1 MTELLMFLAVTL
13 GMALCVA
20 GVVVWVLL
28 RKGPVVTSASQ
39 SQANVKVYKEQIL
52 DLDREHANGHLSD
65 SEWQQSRDELSVRL
79 LQDTAIED
87 DPHVI
92 TQAQSWPT
100 AVVIALV
107 FPISALG
114 FYIWLGTPEA
124 LSPMAPAAVSAAAET
139 DQAAPPNLDQI
150 AENLAS
156 KLQADPNNL
165 EGWVLLGRTYR
176 SMGNLDAALSAF
188 DRALKL
194 KADDE
199 LILAR
204 AEVLAAKNQG
214 RFDGEPWRVIREVLQ
229 RDPQNYAAML
239 LAGSASYAD
248 NRYADAL
255 EFWQRARLRLSADH
269 PDVPNLI
276 EAMSTVQ
283 AKLKNPA
290 SPSATPATPAAQ
302 GAQGVPAAPAS
313 GSAAS
318 GTAPAAAAVSA
329 TGGAASAL
337 NVSGQVRLSAALK
350 SQTSPTDVVFVYA
363 VPANGERMPLA
374 LLKTTV
380 AQLPLN
386 FTLDDNSAMLPDRK
400 LSGAGQVL
408 VKARIS
414 KSGNAIPQSGDWEG
428 SLGPVKVGS
437 TGLDLEI
444 KTQRP

>member
-28 RKGPVVTSASQ
+28 RQGPVVTSASQ
-39 SQANVKVYKEQIL
+39 SQANVKVYREQIL

-79 LQDTAIED
+79 LQDTAVED
-87 DPHVI
+87 EPHVI
-92 TQAQSWPT
+92 TQAQSWRT

-107 FPISALG
+107 FPMSALG
-114 FYIWLGTPEA
+114 LYIWLGAPEA
-124 LSPMAPAAVSAAAET
+124 ISPMPPVAASAEAATE
-139 DQAAPPNLDQI
+139 QAAPPNLDQI
-150 AENLAS
+150 VENLAS

-165 EGWVLLGRTYR
+165 EGWVLLGRTHR

-194 KADDE
+194 NADDE

-229 RDPQNYAAML
+229 RDPQNYAALL
-239 LAGSASYAD
+239 LAGSASYAN

-290 SPSATPATPAAQ
+290 SPSVTPAAQ
-302 GAQGVPAAPAS
+302 GAQGAAPAS

-318 GTAPAAAAVSA
+318 GTAPAAAVASA
-329 TGGAASAL
+329 AGGAASAL

-380 AQLPLN
+380 AQLPLK
-386 FTLDDNSAMLPDRK
+386 FTLDDSSAMLPDRK
-400 LSGAGQVL
+400 LSGASQVL

>member
-28 RKGPVVTSASQ
+28 RQGPVVTSASQ
-39 SQANVKVYKEQIL
+39 SQANVKVYREQIL

-65 SEWQQSRDELSVRL
+65 AEWQQSRDELSVRL
-79 LQDTAIED
+79 LQDTAVED
-87 DPHVI
+87 EPQLI
-92 TQAQSWPT
+92 TQAQSWRT

-114 FYIWLGTPEA
+114 LYIWLGAPEA
-124 LSPMAPAAVSAAAET
+124 ISPMPPASALAEAATEQAAA
-139 DQAAPPNLDQI
+139 PNLDQI
-150 AENLAS
+150 VENLAS

-165 EGWVLLGRTYR
+165 EGWVLLGRTHR

-194 KADDE
+194 NADDE

-229 RDPQNYAAML
+229 RDPQNYGALL
-239 LAGSASYAD
+239 LAGSASYAN

-290 SPSATPATPAAQ
+290 SPSSTPAAQ
-302 GAQGVPAAPAS
+302 SAQGAVPAQ

-318 GTAPAAAAVSA
+318 GAAPAAAVASA
-329 TGGAASAL
+329 AGGAASAL

-380 AQLPLN
+380 AQLPLS
-386 FTLDDNSAMLPDRK
+386 FTLDDSSAMLPDRK
-400 LSGAGQVL
+400 LSGASQVL

-428 SLGPVKVGS
+428 SLGPVKVGA

>member
-28 RKGPVVTSASQ
+28 RQGPVVTSASQ
-39 SQANVKVYKEQIL
+39 SQANVKVYREQIL

-65 SEWQQSRDELSVRL
+65 AEWQQSRDELSVRL
-79 LQDTAIED
+79 LQDTAVED
-87 DPHVI
+87 EPQVI
-92 TQAQSWPT
+92 TQAQSWRT
-100 AVVIALV
+100 AVVVALV

-114 FYIWLGTPEA
+114 LYIWLGAPEA
-124 LSPMAPAAVSAAAET
+124 ISPMPPASALAEAATEQAAA
-139 DQAAPPNLDQI
+139 PNLDQI
-150 AENLAS
+150 VENLAS

-165 EGWVLLGRTYR
+165 EGWVLLGRTHR

-194 KADDE
+194 NADDE

-229 RDPQNYAAML
+229 RDPQNYAALL
-239 LAGSASYAD
+239 LAGSASYAN

-283 AKLKNPA
+283 AKLKNPTT
-290 SPSATPATPAAQ
+290 PSSTPAAQ
-302 GAQGVPAAPAS
+302 GAQGAPSASAS

-318 GTAPAAAAVSA
+318 GTAPAAPVASAA
-329 TGGAASAL
+329 GGAASAL

-380 AQLPLN
+380 AQLPLS
-386 FTLDDNSAMLPDRK
+386 FTLDDSSAMLPDRK

-428 SLGPVKVGS
+428 SLGPVKVGA

>member
-28 RKGPVVTSASQ
+28 RQGPVVTSASQ
-39 SQANVKVYKEQIL
+39 SQANVKVYREQIL

-65 SEWQQSRDELSVRL
+65 AEWQQSRDELSVRL
-79 LQDTAIED
+79 LQDTALED
-87 DPHVI
+87 EPQVI
-92 TQAQSWPT
+92 TQAQSWRT

-114 FYIWLGTPEA
+114 LYIWLGAPEA
-124 LSPMAPAAVSAAAET
+124 ISPMPPASALAEAATEQAAA
-139 DQAAPPNLDQI
+139 PNLDQI
-150 AENLAS
+150 VENLAS

-165 EGWVLLGRTYR
+165 EGWILLGRTHR

-194 KADDE
+194 NADDE

-229 RDPQNYAAML
+229 RDPQNYGALL
-239 LAGSASYAD
+239 LAGSASYAN

-290 SPSATPATPAAQ
+290 SPSSNPPAQ
-302 GAQGVPAAPAS
+302 GAPSA
-313 GSAAS
+313 AAS
-318 GTAPAAAAVSA
+318 GNAASGAAPAAAVASA
-329 TGGAASAL
+329 AGGAASGL
-337 NVSGQVRLSAALK
+337 SVSGQVRLSSALK

-380 AQLPLN
+380 AQLPLK
-386 FTLDDNSAMLPDRK
+386 FTLDDSSAMLPDRK
-400 LSGAGQVL
+400 LSGASQVL

-428 SLGPVKVGS
+428 SLGPVKVGA

>member
-28 RKGPVVTSASQ
+28 RQGPVVTSASQ
-39 SQANVKVYKEQIL
+39 SQANVKVYREQIL

-65 SEWQQSRDELSVRL
+65 AEWQQSRDELSVRL
-79 LQDTAIED
+79 LQDTAVED
-87 DPHVI
+87 EPQVI
-92 TQAQSWPT
+92 TQAQSWRT
-100 AVVIALV
+100 AVVVALV

-114 FYIWLGTPEA
+114 LYIWLGAPEA
-124 LSPMAPAAVSAAAET
+124 ISPMPPASALAEAATEQAAA
-139 DQAAPPNLDQI
+139 PNLDQI
-150 AENLAS
+150 VENLAS

-165 EGWVLLGRTYR
+165 EGWVLLGRTHR

-194 KADDE
+194 NADDE

-229 RDPQNYAAML
+229 RDPQNYGALL
-239 LAGSASYAD
+239 LAGSASYAN

-290 SPSATPATPAAQ
+290 SPSSTPAAQ
-302 GAQGVPAAPAS
+302 SAQGAVPAQ

-318 GTAPAAAAVSA
+318 GAAPAAAVASA
-329 TGGAASAL
+329 AGGAASAL

-380 AQLPLN
+380 AQLPLS
-386 FTLDDNSAMLPDRK
+386 FTLDDSSAMLPDRK
-400 LSGAGQVL
+400 LSGASQVL

-428 SLGPVKVGS
+428 SLGPVKVGA

>member
-28 RKGPVVTSASQ
+28 RQGPVVTSASQ
-39 SQANVKVYKEQIL
+39 SQANVKVYREQIL

-65 SEWQQSRDELSVRL
+65 AEWQQSRDELSVRL
-79 LQDTAIED
+79 LQDTAVED
-87 DPHVI
+87 EPQLI
-92 TQAQSWPT
+92 TQAQSWRT

-114 FYIWLGTPEA
+114 LYIWLGAPEA
-124 LSPMAPAAVSAAAET
+124 ISPMPPASALAEAATEQAAA
-139 DQAAPPNLDQI
+139 PNLDQI
-150 AENLAS
+150 VENLAS

-165 EGWVLLGRTYR
+165 EGWVLLGRTHR

-194 KADDE
+194 NADDE

-229 RDPQNYAAML
+229 RDPQNYAALL
-239 LAGSASYAD
+239 LAGSASYAN

-283 AKLKNPA
+283 AKLKNPTT
-290 SPSATPATPAAQ
+290 PSSTPAAQ
-302 GAQGVPAAPAS
+302 GAQGAPSASAS

-318 GTAPAAAAVSA
+318 GTAPAAPVASAA
-329 TGGAASAL
+329 GGAVSAL

-380 AQLPLN
+380 AQLPLS
-386 FTLDDNSAMLPDRK
+386 FTLDDSSAMLPDRK
-400 LSGAGQVL
+400 LSGASQVL

-428 SLGPVKVGS
+428 SLGPVKVGA

>member
-28 RKGPVVTSASQ
+28 RQGPVVTSASQ
-39 SQANVKVYKEQIL
+39 SQANVKVYREQIL

-65 SEWQQSRDELSVRL
+65 AEWQQSRDELSVRL
-79 LQDTAIED
+79 LQDTAVED
-87 DPHVI
+87 EPQLI
-92 TQAQSWPT
+92 TQAQSWRT

-114 FYIWLGTPEA
+114 LYIWLGAPEA
-124 LSPMAPAAVSAAAET
+124 ISPMPPASALAEAATEQAAA
-139 DQAAPPNLDQI
+139 PNLDQI
-150 AENLAS
+150 VENLAS

-165 EGWVLLGRTYR
+165 EGWVLLGRTHR
-176 SMGNLDAALSAF
+176 SIGNLDAALSAF

-194 KADDE
+194 NADDE

-229 RDPQNYAAML
+229 RDPQNYAALL
-239 LAGSASYAD
+239 LAGSASYAN

-290 SPSATPATPAAQ
+290 SPSSTPAAQ
-302 GAQGVPAAPAS
+302 SAQGAVPAQ

-318 GTAPAAAAVSA
+318 GAAPAAAVASA
-329 TGGAASAL
+329 AGGAASAL

-380 AQLPLN
+380 AQLPLS
-386 FTLDDNSAMLPDRK
+386 FTLDDSSAMLPDRK
-400 LSGAGQVL
+400 LSGASQVL

-428 SLGPVKVGS
+428 SLGPVKVGA

>member
-28 RKGPVVTSASQ
+28 RQGPVVTSASQ
-39 SQANVKVYKEQIL
+39 SQANVKVYREQIL

-65 SEWQQSRDELSVRL
+65 AEWQQSRDELSVRL
-79 LQDTAIED
+79 LQDTAVED
-87 DPHVI
+87 EPQLI
-92 TQAQSWPT
+92 TQAQSWRT

-114 FYIWLGTPEA
+114 LYIWLGAPEA
-124 LSPMAPAAVSAAAET
+124 ISPMPPASALAEAATEQAAA
-139 DQAAPPNLDQI
+139 PNLDQI
-150 AENLAS
+150 VENLAS

-165 EGWVLLGRTYR
+165 EGWVLLGRTHR

-194 KADDE
+194 NADDE

-229 RDPQNYAAML
+229 RDPQNYAALL
-239 LAGSASYAD
+239 LAGSASYAN

-290 SPSATPATPAAQ
+290 SPSSTPAAQ
-302 GAQGVPAAPAS
+302 SAQGAVPAQ

-318 GTAPAAAAVSA
+318 GAAPAAAVASA
-329 TGGAASAL
+329 AGGAASAL

-380 AQLPLN
+380 AQLPLS
-386 FTLDDNSAMLPDRK
+386 FTLDDSSAMLPDRK
-400 LSGAGQVL
+400 LSGASQVL

-428 SLGPVKVGS
+428 SLGPVKVGA

>member
-28 RKGPVVTSASQ
+28 RQGPVVTSASQ
-39 SQANVKVYKEQIL
+39 SQANVKVYREQIL

-79 LQDTAIED
+79 LQDTAVD
-87 DPHVI
+87 DEPHVI
-92 TQAQSWPT
+92 TQAQSWRT

-107 FPISALG
+107 FPMSALAL
-114 FYIWLGTPEA
+114 YIWLGAPEA
-124 LSPMAPAAVSAAAET
+124 ISPMPPAAVSAEAATE
-139 DQAAPPNLDQI
+139 QAAPPNLDQI
-150 AENLAS
+150 VENLAS

-165 EGWVLLGRTYR
+165 EGWVLLGRTHR

-188 DRALKL
+188 DRALTL
-194 KADDE
+194 NADDE

-229 RDPQNYAAML
+229 RDPQNYAALL
-239 LAGSASYAD
+239 LAGSASYAN

-290 SPSATPATPAAQ
+290 SPPATSAAQ
-302 GAQGVPAAPAS
+302 GAPSAPAS
-313 GSAAS
+313 GGAAA
-318 GTAPAAAAVSA
+318 GTAPAAAASA
-329 TGGAASAL
+329 AVGAASAL

-380 AQLPLN
+380 AQLPLK
-386 FTLDDNSAMLPDRK
+386 FTLDDSSAMLPDRK
-400 LSGAGQVL
+400 LSGASQVL

-414 KSGNAIPQSGDWEG
+414 KSGNAIPQPGDWEG
-428 SLGPVKVGS
+428 SLGPVKVGA

>member
-28 RKGPVVTSASQ
+28 RQGPVVTSASQ
-39 SQANVKVYKEQIL
+39 SQANVKVYREQIL

-65 SEWQQSRDELSVRL
+65 AEWQQSRDELSVRL
-79 LQDTAIED
+79 LQDTAVED
-87 DPHVI
+87 EPQLI
-92 TQAQSWPT
+92 TQAQSWRT

-114 FYIWLGTPEA
+114 LYIWLGAPEA
-124 LSPMAPAAVSAAAET
+124 ISPMPPASALAEAATEQAAA
-139 DQAAPPNLDQI
+139 PNLDQI
-150 AENLAS
+150 VENLAS

-165 EGWVLLGRTYR
+165 EGWVLLGRTHR

-194 KADDE
+194 NADDE

-229 RDPQNYAAML
+229 RDPQNYAALL
-239 LAGSASYAD
+239 LAGSASYAN

-290 SPSATPATPAAQ
+290 SPSSTPAAQ
-302 GAQGVPAAPAS
+302 SAQGAVPAQ

-318 GTAPAAAAVSA
+318 GAAPAAAVASA
-329 TGGAASAL
+329 AGGAASAL

-380 AQLPLN
+380 AQLPLS
-386 FTLDDNSAMLPDRK
+386 FTLDDSSAMLPDRK
-400 LSGAGQVL
+400 LSGASQVL

>member
-28 RKGPVVTSASQ
+28 RQGPVVTSASQ
-39 SQANVKVYKEQIL
+39 SQANVKVYREQIL

-79 LQDTAIED
+79 LQDTAVD
-87 DPHVI
+87 DEPHVI
-92 TQAQSWPT
+92 TQAQSWRT

-107 FPISALG
+107 FPMSALAL
-114 FYIWLGTPEA
+114 YIWLGAPEA
-124 LSPMAPAAVSAAAET
+124 ISPMPPAAVSAEAATE
-139 DQAAPPNLDQI
+139 QAAPPNLDQI
-150 AENLAS
+150 VENLAS

-165 EGWVLLGRTYR
+165 EGWVLLGRTHR

-194 KADDE
+194 NADDE

-229 RDPQNYAAML
+229 RDPQNYAALL
-239 LAGSASYAD
+239 LAGSASYAN

-255 EFWQRARLRLSADH
+255 EFWQRARLLLAADH

-283 AKLKNPA
+283 AKMKNQA
-290 SPSATPATPAAQ
+290 SPPATPAAQ
-302 GAQGVPAAPAS
+302 GAPSAPAS
-313 GSAAS
+313 GGAAA
-318 GTAPAAAAVSA
+318 GTAPAAAVASA
-329 TGGAASAL
+329 AGGAVSAL

-380 AQLPLN
+380 AQLPLK
-386 FTLDDNSAMLPDRK
+386 FTLDDSSAMLPDRK
-400 LSGAGQVL
+400 LSGASQVL
-408 VKARIS
+408 VKARVS

-428 SLGPVKVGS
+428 SLGPVKVGA

>member
-28 RKGPVVTSASQ
+28 RQGPVVTSASQ
-39 SQANVKVYKEQIL
+39 SQANVKVYREQIL

-65 SEWQQSRDELSVRL
+65 AEWQQSRDELSVRL
-79 LQDTAIED
+79 LQDTAVED
-87 DPHVI
+87 EPQLI
-92 TQAQSWPT
+92 TQAQSWRT

-114 FYIWLGTPEA
+114 LYIWLGAPEA
-124 LSPMAPAAVSAAAET
+124 ISPMLPASALAEVATEQAAA
-139 DQAAPPNLDQI
+139 PNLDQI
-150 AENLAS
+150 VENLAS

-165 EGWVLLGRTYR
+165 EGWVLLGRTHR

-194 KADDE
+194 NADDE

-229 RDPQNYAAML
+229 RDPQNYAALL
-239 LAGSASYAD
+239 LAGSASYAN

-290 SPSATPATPAAQ
+290 SPSSTPAAQ
-302 GAQGVPAAPAS
+302 SAQGAVPAQ

-318 GTAPAAAAVSA
+318 GAAPAAAVASA
-329 TGGAASAL
+329 AGGAASAL

-380 AQLPLN
+380 AQLPLS
-386 FTLDDNSAMLPDRK
+386 FTLDDSSAMLPDRK
-400 LSGAGQVL
+400 LSGASQVL

-428 SLGPVKVGS
+428 SLGPVKVGA

>member
-28 RKGPVVTSASQ
+28 RQGPVVTSASQ
-39 SQANVKVYKEQIL
+39 SQANVKVYREQIL

-65 SEWQQSRDELSVRL
+65 AEWQQSRDELSVRL
-79 LQDTAIED
+79 LQDTAVED
-87 DPHVI
+87 EPHVI
-92 TQAQSWPT
+92 TQAQSWRT

-107 FPISALG
+107 FPMSALG
-114 FYIWLGTPEA
+114 LYIWLGAPEA
-124 LSPMAPAAVSAAAET
+124 ISPMLFASASVEAATE
-139 DQAAPPNLDQI
+139 QAAPPNLDQI
-150 AENLAS
+150 AASLAN

-165 EGWVLLGRTYR
+165 EGWILLGRTHR

-188 DRALKL
+188 ERALKL
-194 KADDE
+194 NPDDE
-199 LILAR
+199 LILTR

-229 RDPQNYAAML
+229 RDPQNYGALL

-255 EFWQRARLRLSADH
+255 EFWQRARLQLSADH

-290 SPSATPATPAAQ
+290 SPSAAPAAQ
-302 GAQGVPAAPAS
+302 GAPSAPAS
-313 GSAAS
+313 
-318 GTAPAAAAVSA
+318 
-329 TGGAASAL
+329 GGAASAL

-386 FTLDDNSAMLPDRK
+386 FTLDDSSAMLPDRK
-400 LSGAGQVL
+400 LSGASQVL

-437 TGLDLEI
+437 SGLNLEI

>member
-28 RKGPVVTSASQ
+28 RQAPVVTSASQ
-39 SQANVKVYKEQIL
+39 SQANVKVYREQIL

-65 SEWQQSRDELSVRL
+65 AEWQQSRDELSVRL
-79 LQDTAIED
+79 LQDTAVD
-87 DPHVI
+87 DEPHVI
-92 TQAQSWPT
+92 TQAQSWRT

-107 FPISALG
+107 FPMSALAL
-114 FYIWLGTPEA
+114 YIWLGAPEA
-124 LSPMAPAAVSAAAET
+124 FSPMPSAAVSAEAATE
-139 DQAAPPNLDQI
+139 QAAPPNLDQI
-150 AENLAS
+150 VENLAS

-165 EGWVLLGRTYR
+165 EGWVLLGRTHR

-194 KADDE
+194 NADDE

-229 RDPQNYAAML
+229 RDPQNYAALL
-239 LAGSASYAD
+239 LAGSASYAN

-255 EFWQRARLRLSADH
+255 EFWQRARLLLAADH

-283 AKLKNPA
+283 AKMKNQA
-290 SPSATPATPAAQ
+290 SPPATPAAQ
-302 GAQGVPAAPAS
+302 GAPS
-313 GSAAS
+313 
-318 GTAPAAAAVSA
+318 APAAAVASA
-329 TGGAASAL
+329 AGGAASAL

-380 AQLPLN
+380 AQLPLK
-386 FTLDDNSAMLPDRK
+386 FTLDDSSAMLPERK
-400 LSGAGQVL
+400 LSGASQVL
-408 VKARIS
+408 VKARVS

-428 SLGPVKVGS
+428 SLGPVKVGA

>member
-28 RKGPVVTSASQ
+28 RQGPVVTSASQ
-39 SQANVKVYKEQIL
+39 SQANVKVYREQIL

-79 LQDTAIED
+79 LQDTAVED
-87 DPHVI
+87 EPHAI
-92 TQAQSWPT
+92 TQAQSWRT

-114 FYIWLGTPEA
+114 LYIWLGAPEA
-124 LSPMAPAAVSAAAET
+124 ISPMPPASASAEAATE
-139 DQAAPPNLDQI
+139 QAAPPNLDQI
-150 AENLAS
+150 VENLAS

-165 EGWVLLGRTYR
+165 EGWVLLGRTHR

-194 KADDE
+194 NADDE

-229 RDPQNYAAML
+229 RDPQNYAALL
-239 LAGSASYAD
+239 LAGSASYAN

-290 SPSATPATPAAQ
+290 SPSATPAAQ
-302 GAQGVPAAPAS
+302 GAPSAPAS
-313 GSAAS
+313 GSAAA
-318 GTAPAAAAVSA
+318 GTAPAAAVASA
-329 TGGAASAL
+329 ARGAASAL

-363 VPANGERMPLA
+363 VPVNGERMPLA

-380 AQLPLN
+380 AQLPLK
-386 FTLDDNSAMLPDRK
+386 FTLDDSSAMLPDRK
-400 LSGAGQVL
+400 LSGASQVL

-414 KSGNAIPQSGDWEG
+414 KSGNAIPQPGDWEG

>member
-28 RKGPVVTSASQ
+28 RQGPVVTSASQ
-39 SQANVKVYKEQIL
+39 SQANVKVYREQIL

-65 SEWQQSRDELSVRL
+65 AEWQQSRDELSVRL
-79 LQDTAIED
+79 LQDTAVED
-87 DPHVI
+87 EPHVI
-92 TQAQSWPT
+92 TQAQSWRT

-107 FPISALG
+107 FPMSALG
-114 FYIWLGTPEA
+114 LYIWLGAPEA
-124 LSPMAPAAVSAAAET
+124 ISPMLFASASVEAATE
-139 DQAAPPNLDQI
+139 QAAPPNLDQI
-150 AENLAS
+150 AASLAN

-165 EGWVLLGRTYR
+165 EGWILLGRTHR

-188 DRALKL
+188 ERALKL
-194 KADDE
+194 NPDDE

-229 RDPQNYAAML
+229 RDPQNYGAVL

-255 EFWQRARLRLSADH
+255 EFWQRARLQLSADH

-290 SPSATPATPAAQ
+290 SPSAAPAAQ
-302 GAQGVPAAPAS
+302 GAPSAPAS
-313 GSAAS
+313 
-318 GTAPAAAAVSA
+318 
-329 TGGAASAL
+329 GGAASAL

-386 FTLDDNSAMLPDRK
+386 FTLDDSSAMLPDRK
-400 LSGAGQVL
+400 LSGASQVL

-437 TGLDLEI
+437 SGLNLEI

>member
-28 RKGPVVTSASQ
+28 RQGPVVTSASQ
-39 SQANVKVYKEQIL
+39 SQANVKVYREQIL

-65 SEWQQSRDELSVRL
+65 AEWQQSRDELSVRL
-79 LQDTAIED
+79 LQDTAVED
-87 DPHVI
+87 EPQVI
-92 TQAQSWPT
+92 TQAQSWRT
-100 AVVIALV
+100 AVVVALV

-114 FYIWLGTPEA
+114 LYIWLGAPEA
-124 LSPMAPAAVSAAAET
+124 ISPMPPASALAEAATEQAAA
-139 DQAAPPNLDQI
+139 PNLDQI
-150 AENLAS
+150 VENLAS

-165 EGWVLLGRTYR
+165 EGWVLLGRTHR

-194 KADDE
+194 NADDE

-229 RDPQNYAAML
+229 RDPQNYGALL
-239 LAGSASYAD
+239 LAGSASYAN

-290 SPSATPATPAAQ
+290 SPSSTPAAQ
-302 GAQGVPAAPAS
+302 SAQGAVPAQ

-318 GTAPAAAAVSA
+318 GAAPAAAVASA
-329 TGGAASAL
+329 AGGAASAL

-380 AQLPLN
+380 AQLPLS
-386 FTLDDNSAMLPDRK
+386 FTLDDSSAMLPDRK
-400 LSGAGQVL
+400 LSGASQVL

>member
-28 RKGPVVTSASQ
+28 RQGPVVTSASQ
-39 SQANVKVYKEQIL
+39 SQANVKVYREQIL

-65 SEWQQSRDELSVRL
+65 AEWQQSRDELSVRL
-79 LQDTAIED
+79 LQDTALED
-87 DPHVI
+87 EPHVI
-92 TQAQSWPT
+92 TQAQSWRT
-100 AVVIALV
+100 AVAIALV

-114 FYIWLGTPEA
+114 LYIWLGAPEA
-124 LSPMAPAAVSAAAET
+124 LSPMLPASVTAEAATEL
-139 DQAAPPNLDQI
+139 AAPQNLGQI
-150 AENLAS
+150 VENLAS

-165 EGWVLLGRTYR
+165 EGWVLLGRTHR

-194 KADDE
+194 NADDE

-229 RDPQNYAAML
+229 RDPQNYAALL
-239 LAGSASYAD
+239 LAGSASYV
-248 NRYADAL
+248 NNSFADAL

-283 AKLKNPA
+283 AKLKNPVTP
-290 SPSATPATPAAQ
+290 SPTPTAQ
-302 GAQGVPAAPAS
+302 GAQGALSAPAS
-313 GSAAS
+313 GSSAS
-318 GTAPAAAAVSA
+318 GTAPAAAVASA
-329 TGGAASAL
+329 TGGSSTGL
-337 NVSGQVRLSAALK
+337 SVSGQVRLSAILK
-350 SQTSPTDVVFVYA
+350 SQASPTDVVFVYA

-386 FTLDDNSAMLPDRK
+386 FTLDDSSAMLPDRK

-414 KSGNAIPQSGDWEG
+414 KSGNAIPLSGDWEG

>member
-28 RKGPVVTSASQ
+28 RQGPVVTSASQ
-39 SQANVKVYKEQIL
+39 SQANVKVYREQIL

-79 LQDTAIED
+79 LQDTAVED
-87 DPHVI
+87 EPHVI
-92 TQAQSWPT
+92 TQAQSWRT

-107 FPISALG
+107 FPISALAL
-114 FYIWLGTPEA
+114 YIWLGAPEA
-124 LSPMAPAAVSAAAET
+124 INPMPPAAVSAEAAAE
-139 DQAAPPNLDQI
+139 QAAPPNLDQI
-150 AENLAS
+150 VENLAS

-165 EGWVLLGRTYR
+165 EGWVLLGRTHR

-194 KADDE
+194 NADDE

-229 RDPQNYAAML
+229 RDPQNYAALL

-290 SPSATPATPAAQ
+290 SPSATPAAQ
-302 GAQGVPAAPAS
+302 GAQGAAPAS

-318 GTAPAAAAVSA
+318 GTAPAAAVASA
-329 TGGAASAL
+329 AGGAASAL

-380 AQLPLN
+380 AQLPLK
-386 FTLDDNSAMLPDRK
+386 FTLDDSSAMLPDRK
-400 LSGAGQVL
+400 LSGASQVL

>member
-28 RKGPVVTSASQ
+28 RQGPVVTSASQ
-39 SQANVKVYKEQIL
+39 SQANVKVYREQIL

-79 LQDTAIED
+79 LQDTAVED
-87 DPHVI
+87 EPHVI
-92 TQAQSWPT
+92 TQAQSWRT

-107 FPISALG
+107 FPMSALAL
-114 FYIWLGTPEA
+114 YIWLGAPEA
-124 LSPMAPAAVSAAAET
+124 ISPMPPAAVSAEAATE
-139 DQAAPPNLDQI
+139 QAAPPNLDQI
-150 AENLAS
+150 VENLAS

-165 EGWVLLGRTYR
+165 EGWVLLGRTHR

-194 KADDE
+194 NADDE

-229 RDPQNYAAML
+229 RDPQNYAALL
-239 LAGSASYAD
+239 LAGSASYAN

-255 EFWQRARLRLSADH
+255 EFWQRARLLLAADH

-283 AKLKNPA
+283 AKMKNQA
-290 SPSATPATPAAQ
+290 SPPATPAAQ
-302 GAQGVPAAPAS
+302 GAPSAPAS
-313 GSAAS
+313 GGAAA
-318 GTAPAAAAVSA
+318 GTAPAAAVASA
-329 TGGAASAL
+329 AGGAASAL

-380 AQLPLN
+380 AQLPLK
-386 FTLDDNSAMLPDRK
+386 FTLDDSSAMLPDRK
-400 LSGAGQVL
+400 LSGASQVL
-408 VKARIS
+408 VKARVS

-428 SLGPVKVGS
+428 SLGPVKVGA

>member
-28 RKGPVVTSASQ
+28 RQGPVVTSASQ
-39 SQANVKVYKEQIL
+39 SQANVKVYREQIL

-65 SEWQQSRDELSVRL
+65 AEWQQSRDELSVRL
-79 LQDTAIED
+79 LQDTAVED
-87 DPHVI
+87 EPQLI
-92 TQAQSWPT
+92 TQAQSWRT

-114 FYIWLGTPEA
+114 LYIWLGAPEA
-124 LSPMAPAAVSAAAET
+124 ISPMPPASALAEAATEQAAA
-139 DQAAPPNLDQI
+139 PNLDQI
-150 AENLAS
+150 VENLAS

-165 EGWVLLGRTYR
+165 EGWVLLGRTHR

-194 KADDE
+194 NADDE

-229 RDPQNYAAML
+229 RDPQNYGALL
-239 LAGSASYAD
+239 LAGSASYAN

-290 SPSATPATPAAQ
+290 SPSSTPAAQ
-302 GAQGVPAAPAS
+302 SAQGAVPAQ

-318 GTAPAAAAVSA
+318 GTAPAAAVASA
-329 TGGAASAL
+329 AGGAASAL

-380 AQLPLN
+380 AQLPLK
-386 FTLDDNSAMLPDRK
+386 FTLDDSSAMLPDRK
-400 LSGAGQVL
+400 LSGASQVL

>member
-1 MTELLMFLAVTL
+1 
-13 GMALCVA
+13 MALCVA

-28 RKGPVVTSASQ
+28 RQGPVVTSASQ
-39 SQANVKVYKEQIL
+39 SQANVKVYREQIL

-65 SEWQQSRDELSVRL
+65 AEWQLSRDELSVRL
-79 LQDTAIED
+79 LQDTAVED
-87 DPHVI
+87 EPHVI

-100 AVVIALV
+100 AVVVALV
-107 FPISALG
+107 FPIAALG
-114 FYIWLGTPEA
+114 LYIWLGTPEA
-124 LSPMAPAAVSAAAET
+124 INPMPPAAVSAEAATE
-139 DQAAPPNLDQI
+139 QAAPPNLDQI
-150 AENLAS
+150 VENLAS

-165 EGWVLLGRTYR
+165 EGWVLLGRTHR

-194 KADDE
+194 NADDE

-229 RDPQNYAAML
+229 RDPQNYAALL

-290 SPSATPATPAAQ
+290 SPSATPAAQ
-302 GAQGVPAAPAS
+302 GAQGAAPAS

-318 GTAPAAAAVSA
+318 GTTAPAAAVASA
-329 TGGAASAL
+329 AGGAASAL

-363 VPANGERMPLA
+363 VPSNGERMPLA

-380 AQLPLN
+380 AQLPLK
-386 FTLDDNSAMLPDRK
+386 FTLDDRSAMLPDRK
-400 LSGAGQVL
+400 LSGASQVL

>member
-28 RKGPVVTSASQ
+28 RQGPVVTSASQ
-39 SQANVKVYKEQIL
+39 SQANVKVYREQIL

-65 SEWQQSRDELSVRL
+65 AEWQQSRDELSVRL
-79 LQDTAIED
+79 LQDTAVED
-87 DPHVI
+87 EPHVI
-92 TQAQSWPT
+92 TQAQSWRT

-114 FYIWLGTPEA
+114 LYIWLGAPEA
-124 LSPMAPAAVSAAAET
+124 ISPMPPASALAEAATEQAAA
-139 DQAAPPNLDQI
+139 PNLDQI
-150 AENLAS
+150 VENLAS

-165 EGWVLLGRTYR
+165 EGWVLLGRTHR

-194 KADDE
+194 NADDE

-229 RDPQNYAAML
+229 RDPQNYGALL
-239 LAGSASYAD
+239 LAGSASYAN

-290 SPSATPATPAAQ
+290 SPSSTPAAQ
-302 GAQGVPAAPAS
+302 SAQGAVPAQ

-318 GTAPAAAAVSA
+318 GAAPAAAVASA
-329 TGGAASAL
+329 AGGAASAL

-380 AQLPLN
+380 AQLPLS
-386 FTLDDNSAMLPDRK
+386 FTLDDSSAMLPDRK
-400 LSGAGQVL
+400 LSGASQVL

-428 SLGPVKVGS
+428 SLGPVKVGA

>member
-28 RKGPVVTSASQ
+28 RQGPVVTSASQ
-39 SQANVKVYKEQIL
+39 SQANVKVYREQIL

-65 SEWQQSRDELSVRL
+65 AEWQQSRDELSVRL
-79 LQDTAIED
+79 LQDTAVED
-87 DPHVI
+87 EPQVI
-92 TQAQSWPT
+92 TQAQSWRT

-114 FYIWLGTPEA
+114 LYIWLGAPEA
-124 LSPMAPAAVSAAAET
+124 ISPMPPASALAEAATEQAAA
-139 DQAAPPNLDQI
+139 PNLDQI
-150 AENLAS
+150 VENLAS

-165 EGWVLLGRTYR
+165 EGWVLLGRTHR

-194 KADDE
+194 NADDE

-229 RDPQNYAAML
+229 RDPQNYAALL
-239 LAGSASYAD
+239 LAGSASYAN

-290 SPSATPATPAAQ
+290 SPSSTPAAQ
-302 GAQGVPAAPAS
+302 SAQGAVPAQ

-318 GTAPAAAAVSA
+318 GAAPAAAVASA
-329 TGGAASAL
+329 AGGAASAL

-380 AQLPLN
+380 AQLPLK
-386 FTLDDNSAMLPDRK
+386 FTLDDSSAMLPDRK
-400 LSGAGQVL
+400 LSGASQVL

>member
-13 GMALCVA
+13 GMALSVA

-28 RKGPVVTSASQ
+28 RQGPVVTSASQ
-39 SQANVKVYKEQIL
+39 SQANVKVYREQIL

-65 SEWQQSRDELSVRL
+65 AEWQQSRDELSVRL
-79 LQDTAIED
+79 LQDTAVED
-87 DPHVI
+87 EPHVI
-92 TQAQSWPT
+92 TQAQSWRT

-114 FYIWLGTPEA
+114 LYIWLGAPEA
-124 LSPMAPAAVSAAAET
+124 INPLPPASASAET
-139 DQAAPPNLDQI
+139 ATEQAAPPNLDQI
-150 AENLAS
+150 VENLAS

-165 EGWVLLGRTYR
+165 EGWVLLGRTHR

-194 KADDE
+194 NADDE

-214 RFDGEPWRVIREVLQ
+214 RFDGEPWRVISEVLQ
-229 RDPQNYAAML
+229 RDPQNYAALL
-239 LAGSASYAD
+239 LAGSASYAN

-290 SPSATPATPAAQ
+290 SPSATPAAQ
-302 GAQGVPAAPAS
+302 GAQGAAPAS

-318 GTAPAAAAVSA
+318 GTAPAAAVASA
-329 TGGAASAL
+329 TGSAASAL

-380 AQLPLN
+380 AQLPLK
-386 FTLDDNSAMLPDRK
+386 FTLDDSSAMLPDRK
-400 LSGAGQVL
+400 LSGASQVL

-428 SLGPVKVGS
+428 SLGPVKVGA

>member
-28 RKGPVVTSASQ
+28 RQGPVVTSASQ
-39 SQANVKVYKEQIL
+39 SQANVKVYREQIL

-65 SEWQQSRDELSVRL
+65 AEWQQSRDELSVRL
-79 LQDTAIED
+79 LQDTAVED
-87 DPHVI
+87 EPQVI
-92 TQAQSWPT
+92 TQAQSWRT
-100 AVVIALV
+100 AVVVALV

-114 FYIWLGTPEA
+114 LYIWLGAPEA
-124 LSPMAPAAVSAAAET
+124 ISPMPPASALAEAATEQAAA
-139 DQAAPPNLDQI
+139 PNLDQI
-150 AENLAS
+150 VENLAS

-165 EGWVLLGRTYR
+165 EGWVLLGRTHR

-194 KADDE
+194 NADDE

-229 RDPQNYAAML
+229 RDPQNYAALL
-239 LAGSASYAD
+239 LAGSASYAN

-290 SPSATPATPAAQ
+290 SPSSTPAAQ
-302 GAQGVPAAPAS
+302 SAQGAVPAQ

-318 GTAPAAAAVSA
+318 GAAPAAAVASA
-329 TGGAASAL
+329 AGGAASAL

-380 AQLPLN
+380 AQLPLS
-386 FTLDDNSAMLPDRK
+386 FTLDDSSAMLPDRK
-400 LSGAGQVL
+400 LSGASQVL

-428 SLGPVKVGS
+428 SLGPVKVGA

>member
-28 RKGPVVTSASQ
+28 RQGPVVTSASQ
-39 SQANVKVYKEQIL
+39 SQANVKVYREQIL

-79 LQDTAIED
+79 LQDTAVED
-87 DPHVI
+87 EPHVI
-92 TQAQSWPT
+92 TQAQSWRT

-107 FPISALG
+107 FPISALAL
-114 FYIWLGTPEA
+114 YIWLGAPEA
-124 LSPMAPAAVSAAAET
+124 LSPMPSAAVSAEAATE
-139 DQAAPPNLDQI
+139 QAAPPNLDQI
-150 AENLAS
+150 VENLAS

-165 EGWVLLGRTYR
+165 EGWVLLGRTHR

-194 KADDE
+194 NPDDE

-229 RDPQNYAAML
+229 RDPQNYAALL
-239 LAGSASYAD
+239 LAGSASYAN

-276 EAMSTVQ
+276 EAMSAVQ

-290 SPSATPATPAAQ
+290 SPSATPAAQ
-302 GAQGVPAAPAS
+302 GAPSAPAS
-313 GSAAS
+313 GSAAA
-318 GTAPAAAAVSA
+318 GAAPAAAVASA

-337 NVSGQVRLSAALK
+337 NVSGQVRLSKALT

-380 AQLPLN
+380 AQLPLK
-386 FTLDDNSAMLPDRK
+386 FTLDDSSAMLPDRK
-400 LSGAGQVL
+400 LSGASQVL

>member
-28 RKGPVVTSASQ
+28 RQGPVVTSASQ
-39 SQANVKVYKEQIL
+39 SQANVKVYREQIL

-65 SEWQQSRDELSVRL
+65 AEWQQSRDELSVRL
-79 LQDTAIED
+79 LQDTAVED
-87 DPHVI
+87 EPQVI
-92 TQAQSWPT
+92 TQAQSWRT
-100 AVVIALV
+100 AVVVALV

-114 FYIWLGTPEA
+114 LYIWLGAPEA
-124 LSPMAPAAVSAAAET
+124 ISPMPPASALAEAATEQAAA
-139 DQAAPPNLDQI
+139 PNLDQI
-150 AENLAS
+150 VENLAS

-165 EGWVLLGRTYR
+165 EGWVLLGRTHR

-194 KADDE
+194 NADDE

-229 RDPQNYAAML
+229 RDPQNYGALL
-239 LAGSASYAD
+239 LAGSASYAN

-290 SPSATPATPAAQ
+290 SPSSTPAAQ
-302 GAQGVPAAPAS
+302 SAQGAVPAQ

-318 GTAPAAAAVSA
+318 GAAPAAAVASA
-329 TGGAASAL
+329 AGGAASAL

-380 AQLPLN
+380 AQLPLK
-386 FTLDDNSAMLPDRK
+386 FTLDDSSAMLPDRK
-400 LSGAGQVL
+400 LSGASQVL

-428 SLGPVKVGS
+428 SLGPVKVGAS
-437 TGLDLEI
+437 GLDLEI

>member
-28 RKGPVVTSASQ
+28 RQGPVVTSASQ
-39 SQANVKVYKEQIL
+39 SQANVKVYREQIL

-65 SEWQQSRDELSVRL
+65 AEWQQSRDELSVRL
-79 LQDTAIED
+79 LQDTAVED
-87 DPHVI
+87 EPQVI
-92 TQAQSWPT
+92 TQAQSWRT
-100 AVVIALV
+100 AVVVALV

-114 FYIWLGTPEA
+114 LYIWLGAPEA
-124 LSPMAPAAVSAAAET
+124 ISPMPPASALAEAATEQAAA
-139 DQAAPPNLDQI
+139 PNLDQI
-150 AENLAS
+150 VENLAS

-165 EGWVLLGRTYR
+165 EGWVLLGRTHR

-194 KADDE
+194 NADDE

-229 RDPQNYAAML
+229 RDPQNYGALL
-239 LAGSASYAD
+239 LAGSASYAN

-276 EAMSTVQ
+276 EAMSAVQ

-290 SPSATPATPAAQ
+290 SPSSTPAAQ
-302 GAQGVPAAPAS
+302 GAPSAPAS
-313 GSAAS
+313 GSAAA
-318 GTAPAAAAVSA
+318 GAAPAAAVASA

-337 NVSGQVRLSAALK
+337 NVSGQVRLSKALT

-380 AQLPLN
+380 AQLPLK
-386 FTLDDNSAMLPDRK
+386 FTLDDSSAMLPDRK
-400 LSGAGQVL
+400 LSGASQVL

>member
-28 RKGPVVTSASQ
+28 RQGPVVTSASQ
-39 SQANVKVYKEQIL
+39 SQANVKVYREQIL

-65 SEWQQSRDELSVRL
+65 AEWQQSRDELSVRL
-79 LQDTAIED
+79 LQDTAVED
-87 DPHVI
+87 EPQLI
-92 TQAQSWPT
+92 TQAQSWRT

-114 FYIWLGTPEA
+114 LYIWLGAPEA
-124 LSPMAPAAVSAAAET
+124 ISPMPPASALAEAATEQAAA
-139 DQAAPPNLDQI
+139 PNLDQI
-150 AENLAS
+150 VENLAS

-165 EGWVLLGRTYR
+165 EGWVLLGRTHR

-194 KADDE
+194 NADDE

-229 RDPQNYAAML
+229 RDPQNYGALL
-239 LAGSASYAD
+239 LAGSASYAN

-290 SPSATPATPAAQ
+290 SPSSTPAAQ
-302 GAQGVPAAPAS
+302 SAQGAVPAQ

-318 GTAPAAAAVSA
+318 GTAPAAPVASAA
-329 TGGAASAL
+329 GGAVSAL

-380 AQLPLN
+380 AQLPLS
-386 FTLDDNSAMLPDRK
+386 FTLDDSSAMLPDRK
-400 LSGAGQVL
+400 LSGASQVL

-428 SLGPVKVGS
+428 SLGPVKVGA

>member
-1 MTELLMFLAVTL
+1 MTELLMFLAVSL

-28 RKGPVVTSASQ
+28 RQGPVVTSASQ
-39 SQANVKVYKEQIL
+39 SQANVKVYREQIL

-65 SEWQQSRDELSVRL
+65 AEWQQSRDELSVRL
-79 LQDTAIED
+79 LQDTAVED
-87 DPHVI
+87 EPHVI
-92 TQAQSWPT
+92 TQAQSWRT

-114 FYIWLGTPEA
+114 LYIWLGAPEA
-124 LSPMAPAAVSAAAET
+124 FSPMPPAAVSAEAATEQT
-139 DQAAPPNLDQI
+139 APPNLDQI
-150 AENLAS
+150 VENLAS

-165 EGWVLLGRTYR
+165 EGWVLLGRTHR

-194 KADDE
+194 NPDDE

-229 RDPQNYAAML
+229 RDPQNYAALL
-239 LAGSASYAD
+239 LAGSASYAN

-290 SPSATPATPAAQ
+290 SPSATPAAQ
-302 GAQGVPAAPAS
+302 GAQGAAPAS

-318 GTAPAAAAVSA
+318 GTAPAAAVASA
-329 TGGAASAL
+329 AGGAASAL

-380 AQLPLN
+380 AQLPLK
-386 FTLDDNSAMLPDRK
+386 FTLDDSSAMLPDRK
-400 LSGAGQVL
+400 LSGASQVL

>member
-28 RKGPVVTSASQ
+28 RQGPVVTSASQ
-39 SQANVKVYKEQIL
+39 SQANVKVYREQIL

-65 SEWQQSRDELSVRL
+65 AEWQQSRDELSVRL
-79 LQDTAIED
+79 LQDTAVED
-87 DPHVI
+87 EPQLI
-92 TQAQSWPT
+92 TQAQSWRT

-114 FYIWLGTPEA
+114 LYIWLGAPEA
-124 LSPMAPAAVSAAAET
+124 ISPMPPASALAEAATEQAAA
-139 DQAAPPNLDQI
+139 PNLDQI
-150 AENLAS
+150 VENLAS

-165 EGWVLLGRTYR
+165 EGWVLLGRTHR

-194 KADDE
+194 NADDE

-229 RDPQNYAAML
+229 RDPQNYGALL
-239 LAGSASYAD
+239 LAGSASYAN

-255 EFWQRARLRLSADH
+255 EFCQRARLRLSADH

-290 SPSATPATPAAQ
+290 SPSSTPAAQ
-302 GAQGVPAAPAS
+302 SAQGAVPAQ

-318 GTAPAAAAVSA
+318 GAAPAAAVASA
-329 TGGAASAL
+329 AGGAASAL

-380 AQLPLN
+380 AQLPLS
-386 FTLDDNSAMLPDRK
+386 FTLDDSSAMLPDRK
-400 LSGAGQVL
+400 LSGASQVL

-428 SLGPVKVGS
+428 SLGPVKVGA

>member
-28 RKGPVVTSASQ
+28 RQGPVVTSASQ
-39 SQANVKVYKEQIL
+39 SQANVKVYREQIL

-65 SEWQQSRDELSVRL
+65 AEWQQSRDELSVRL
-79 LQDTAIED
+79 LQDTAVED
-87 DPHVI
+87 EPQLI
-92 TQAQSWPT
+92 TQAQSWRT

-114 FYIWLGTPEA
+114 LYIWLGAPEA
-124 LSPMAPAAVSAAAET
+124 ISPMPPASALAEAATEQAAA
-139 DQAAPPNLDQI
+139 PNLDQI
-150 AENLAS
+150 VENLAS

-165 EGWVLLGRTYR
+165 EGWVLLGRTHR

-194 KADDE
+194 NADDE

-229 RDPQNYAAML
+229 RDPQNYGALL
-239 LAGSASYAD
+239 LAGSASYAN

-283 AKLKNPA
+283 TKLKNPA
-290 SPSATPATPAAQ
+290 SPSSTPAAQ
-302 GAQGVPAAPAS
+302 SAQGAVPAQ

-318 GTAPAAAAVSA
+318 GTAPAAAVASA
-329 TGGAASAL
+329 AGGAASAL

-380 AQLPLN
+380 AQLPLK
-386 FTLDDNSAMLPDRK
+386 FTLDDSSAMLPDRK
-400 LSGAGQVL
+400 LSGASQVL

>member
-28 RKGPVVTSASQ
+28 RQGPVVTSASQ
-39 SQANVKVYKEQIL
+39 SQANVKVYREQIL

-65 SEWQQSRDELSVRL
+65 AEWQQSRDELSVRL
-79 LQDTAIED
+79 LQDTAVED
-87 DPHVI
+87 EPHVI
-92 TQAQSWPT
+92 TQAQSWRT

-107 FPISALG
+107 FPMSALG
-114 FYIWLGTPEA
+114 LYIWLGAPEA
-124 LSPMAPAAVSAAAET
+124 ISPMLFASASVEAATE
-139 DQAAPPNLDQI
+139 QAAPPNLDQI
-150 AENLAS
+150 AASLAN

-165 EGWVLLGRTYR
+165 EGWILLGRTHR

-188 DRALKL
+188 ERALKL
-194 KADDE
+194 NPDDE

-229 RDPQNYAAML
+229 RDPQNYGALL

-255 EFWQRARLRLSADH
+255 EFWQRARLQLSADH

-290 SPSATPATPAAQ
+290 SPSAAPAAQ
-302 GAQGVPAAPAS
+302 GAPSAPAS
-313 GSAAS
+313 
-318 GTAPAAAAVSA
+318 
-329 TGGAASAL
+329 GGAASAL

-380 AQLPLN
+380 AQLPLK
-386 FTLDDNSAMLPDRK
+386 FTLDDSSAMLPDRK
-400 LSGAGQVL
+400 LSGASQVL

-437 TGLDLEI
+437 SGLNLEI

>member
-28 RKGPVVTSASQ
+28 RQGPVVTSASQ
-39 SQANVKVYKEQIL
+39 SQANVKVYREQIL

-65 SEWQQSRDELSVRL
+65 AEWQQSRDELSVRL
-79 LQDTAIED
+79 LQDTAVED
-87 DPHVI
+87 EPQLI
-92 TQAQSWPT
+92 TQAQSWRT

-114 FYIWLGTPEA
+114 LYIWLGAPEA
-124 LSPMAPAAVSAAAET
+124 ISPMPPASASAEAATE
-139 DQAAPPNLDQI
+139 QAAPPNLDQI
-150 AENLAS
+150 VENLAS

-165 EGWVLLGRTYR
+165 EGWVLLGRTHR

-194 KADDE
+194 NADDE

-229 RDPQNYAAML
+229 RDPQNYAALL
-239 LAGSASYAD
+239 LAGSASYAN

-290 SPSATPATPAAQ
+290 SPSSNPPAQ
-302 GAQGVPAAPAS
+302 GAPSAPAS
-313 GSAAS
+313 GNAVS
-318 GTAPAAAAVSA
+318 GAAPAAAVASA
-329 TGGAASAL
+329 AGGAASGL
-337 NVSGQVRLSAALK
+337 SVSGQVRLSSALK

-380 AQLPLN
+380 AQLPLK
-386 FTLDDNSAMLPDRK
+386 FTLDDSSAMLPDRK
-400 LSGAGQVL
+400 LSGASQVL

>member
-28 RKGPVVTSASQ
+28 RQGPVVTSASQ
-39 SQANVKVYKEQIL
+39 SQANVKVYREQIL

-65 SEWQQSRDELSVRL
+65 AEWQQSRDELSVRL
-79 LQDTAIED
+79 LQDTAVED
-87 DPHVI
+87 EPQLI
-92 TQAQSWPT
+92 TQAQSWRT

-114 FYIWLGTPEA
+114 LYIWLGAPEA
-124 LSPMAPAAVSAAAET
+124 ISPMPPASALAEAATEQAAA
-139 DQAAPPNLDQI
+139 PNLDQI
-150 AENLAS
+150 VENLAS

-165 EGWVLLGRTYR
+165 EGWVLLGRTHR

-194 KADDE
+194 NADDE

-229 RDPQNYAAML
+229 RDPQNYGALL
-239 LAGSASYAD
+239 LAGSASYAN

-290 SPSATPATPAAQ
+290 SPSSTPAAQ
-302 GAQGVPAAPAS
+302 SAQGAVPAQ

-318 GTAPAAAAVSA
+318 GTAPAAAVASA
-329 TGGAASAL
+329 AGGAASAL

-380 AQLPLN
+380 AQLPLS
-386 FTLDDNSAMLPDRK
+386 FTLDDSSAMLPDRK
-400 LSGAGQVL
+400 LSGASQVL

-428 SLGPVKVGS
+428 SLGPVKVGA

>member
-28 RKGPVVTSASQ
+28 RQGPVVTSASQ
-39 SQANVKVYKEQIL
+39 SQANVKVYREQIL

-65 SEWQQSRDELSVRL
+65 AEWQQSRDELSVRL
-79 LQDTAIED
+79 LQDTAVED
-87 DPHVI
+87 EPQLI
-92 TQAQSWPT
+92 TQAQSWRT

-114 FYIWLGTPEA
+114 LYIWLGAPEA
-124 LSPMAPAAVSAAAET
+124 ISPMPPASALAEAATEQAAA
-139 DQAAPPNLDQI
+139 PNLDQI
-150 AENLAS
+150 VENLAS

-165 EGWVLLGRTYR
+165 EGWVLLGRTHR

-194 KADDE
+194 NADDE

-229 RDPQNYAAML
+229 RDPQNYAALL
-239 LAGSASYAD
+239 LAGSASYAN

-283 AKLKNPA
+283 TKLKNPA
-290 SPSATPATPAAQ
+290 SPSSTPAAQ
-302 GAQGVPAAPAS
+302 SAQGAVPAQ

-318 GTAPAAAAVSA
+318 GTAPAAAVASA
-329 TGGAASAL
+329 AGGAASAL

-380 AQLPLN
+380 AQLPLS
-386 FTLDDNSAMLPDRK
+386 FTLDDSSAMLPDRK
-400 LSGAGQVL
+400 LSGASQVL

-428 SLGPVKVGS
+428 SLGPVKVGA

>member
-20 GVVVWVLL
+20 GVMVWVLL
-28 RKGPVVTSASQ
+28 RQGPVVTSASQ
-39 SQANVKVYKEQIL
+39 SQANVKVYREQIL

-65 SEWQQSRDELSVRL
+65 AEWQQSRDELSVRL
-79 LQDTAIED
+79 LQDTAVED
-87 DPHVI
+87 EPQVI
-92 TQAQSWPT
+92 TQAQSWRT

-114 FYIWLGTPEA
+114 LYIWLGAPEA
-124 LSPMAPAAVSAAAET
+124 ISPMPPASALAEAATEQAAA
-139 DQAAPPNLDQI
+139 PNLDQI
-150 AENLAS
+150 VENLAS

-165 EGWVLLGRTYR
+165 EGWVLLGRTHR

-194 KADDE
+194 NADDE

-229 RDPQNYAAML
+229 RDPQNYGALL
-239 LAGSASYAD
+239 LAGSASYAN

-283 AKLKNPA
+283 SKLKNPTT
-290 SPSATPATPAAQ
+290 PSSTPAAQ
-302 GAQGVPAAPAS
+302 GAQGAPSASAS

-318 GTAPAAAAVSA
+318 GTAPAAPVASAA
-329 TGGAASAL
+329 GGAVSAL

-374 LLKTTV
+374 LL
-380 AQLPLN
+380 
-386 FTLDDNSAMLPDRK
+386 
-400 LSGAGQVL
+400 
-408 VKARIS
+408 
-414 KSGNAIPQSGDWEG
+414 
-428 SLGPVKVGS
+428 
-437 TGLDLEI
+437 
-444 KTQRP
+444 

>member
-28 RKGPVVTSASQ
+28 RQGPVVTSASQ
-39 SQANVKVYKEQIL
+39 SQANVKVYREQIL

-65 SEWQQSRDELSVRL
+65 AEWQQSRDELSVRL
-79 LQDTAIED
+79 LQDTAVED
-87 DPHVI
+87 EPQLI
-92 TQAQSWPT
+92 TQAQSWRT

-114 FYIWLGTPEA
+114 LYIWLGAPEA
-124 LSPMAPAAVSAAAET
+124 ISPMPPASALAEAATEQAAA
-139 DQAAPPNLDQI
+139 PNLDQI
-150 AENLAS
+150 VENLAS

-165 EGWVLLGRTYR
+165 EGWVLLGRTHR

-194 KADDE
+194 NADDE

-229 RDPQNYAAML
+229 RDPQNYGALL
-239 LAGSASYAD
+239 LAGSASYAN

-283 AKLKNPA
+283 TKLKNPA
-290 SPSATPATPAAQ
+290 SPSSTPAAQ
-302 GAQGVPAAPAS
+302 SAQGAVPAQ

-318 GTAPAAAAVSA
+318 GTAPAAAVASA
-329 TGGAASAL
+329 AGGAVSAL

-380 AQLPLN
+380 AQLPLK
-386 FTLDDNSAMLPDRK
+386 FTLDDSSAMLPDRK
-400 LSGAGQVL
+400 LSGASQVL

>member
-28 RKGPVVTSASQ
+28 RQGPVVTSASQ
-39 SQANVKVYKEQIL
+39 SQANVKVYREQIL

-65 SEWQQSRDELSVRL
+65 AEWQQSRDELSVRL
-79 LQDTAIED
+79 LQDTAVED
-87 DPHVI
+87 EPQVI
-92 TQAQSWPT
+92 TQAQSWRT

-114 FYIWLGTPEA
+114 LYIWLGAPEA
-124 LSPMAPAAVSAAAET
+124 ISPMPPASALAEAATEQAAA
-139 DQAAPPNLDQI
+139 PNLDQI
-150 AENLAS
+150 VENLAS

-165 EGWVLLGRTYR
+165 EGWVLLGRTHR

-194 KADDE
+194 NPDDE

-229 RDPQNYAAML
+229 RDPQNYAALL
-239 LAGSASYAD
+239 LAGSASYAN

-290 SPSATPATPAAQ
+290 SPSSTPAAQ
-302 GAQGVPAAPAS
+302 SAQGAVPAQ

-318 GTAPAAAAVSA
+318 GAAPAAAVASA
-329 TGGAASAL
+329 AGGAASAL

-380 AQLPLN
+380 AQLPLS
-386 FTLDDNSAMLPDRK
+386 FTLDDSSAMLPDRK
-400 LSGAGQVL
+400 LSGASQVL

-428 SLGPVKVGS
+428 SLGPVKVGA